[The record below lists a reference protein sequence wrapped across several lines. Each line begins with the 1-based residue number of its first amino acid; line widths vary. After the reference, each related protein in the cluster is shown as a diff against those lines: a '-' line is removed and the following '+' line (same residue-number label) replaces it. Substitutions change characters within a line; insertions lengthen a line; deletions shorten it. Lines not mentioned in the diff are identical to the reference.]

1 MTISR
6 KSAEMFVLGVV
17 AFILSG
23 ALQVIFASGSD
34 LATEGDSRYEV
45 ILVFL
50 YMAILI
56 IGTIHFRRTTYGA
69 LHTPALMCLLVLSVL
84 SAGWAQ
90 FPGEVLRRNVGLL
103 GASLFGIVL
112 GSRLSTEEQLKV
124 FRWVFRIAAISSL
137 ILVLVYPDFGIMKE
151 INPGAWRGIYNHKNI
166 LGGVMALAVLIEWLV
181 PSRSMVSKIE
191 KIASLSLY
199 GLLLVFSDSITS
211 LIAILLTLGVLYA
224 FRIVRRQYGMPLPLL
239 IVIGLTVGG
248 FITANR
254 ETVTGL
260 FGRSSDITGRTEL
273 WSWVVKMILSRP
285 WLGFGFSGFWK
296 GGSSE
301 STFLEK
307 AIGWSP
313 MYSHNGYL
321 EILLSLGLAGLVL
334 FLWFVLGGLRRAVR
348 QAETAESPVDL
359 WPLAFLVYFLFHNF
373 GECTILWQNSLE
385 WAMCIS
391 VVVGADPRLRA
402 PYESALEE
410 PEAELTPATEYAN
423 V

>member
-1 MTISR
+1 MKISR
-6 KSAEMFVLGVV
+6 KSTEIFVMGVI

-34 LATEGDSRYEV
+34 LAVEGDARYEV
-45 ILVFL
+45 ILTFL
-50 YMAILI
+50 YLGIFI
-56 IGTIHFRRTTYGA
+56 IGMIHFRRTTYGA
-69 LHTPALMCLLVLSVL
+69 LHTPALMCLLVLAVL

-90 FPGEVLRRNVGLL
+90 FPGEVLRRDIGLL
-103 GASLFGIVL
+103 GASLFGIVV
-112 GSRLSTEEQLKV
+112 GARLSTEEQLKL
-124 FRWVFRIAAISSL
+124 FRWVFRIAAILSL
-137 ILVLVYPDFGIMKE
+137 IVVLVDPGFGIMKE

-181 PSRSMVSKIE
+181 PSRSTVAKIE

-211 LIAILLTLGVLYA
+211 LIAILLTIAVLYA

-239 IVIGLTVGG
+239 IVIGLIVGG
-248 FITANR
+248 FIAANR

-273 WSWVVKMILSRP
+273 WSWVVRMILSRP
-285 WLGFGFSGFWK
+285 WFGFGFSGFWK

-301 STFLEK
+301 SAFLEK

-321 EILLSLGLAGLVL
+321 EILLSLGLAGFMLFIWFMLV
-334 FLWFVLGGLRRAVR
+334 GLKRAVR
-348 QAETAESPVDL
+348 RAETAQSTGDL

-385 WAMCIS
+385 WAICVS
-391 VVVGADPRLRA
+391 VIVGAEPRLRA
-402 PYESALEE
+402 PYESMAQEAE
-410 PEAELTPATEYAN
+410 PELMPATEY

>member
-1 MTISR
+1 
-6 KSAEMFVLGVV
+6 
-17 AFILSG
+17 
-23 ALQVIFASGSD
+23 
-34 LATEGDSRYEV
+34 
-45 ILVFL
+45 
-50 YMAILI
+50 
-56 IGTIHFRRTTYGA
+56 
-69 LHTPALMCLLVLSVL
+69 
-84 SAGWAQ
+84 
-90 FPGEVLRRNVGLL
+90 
-103 GASLFGIVL
+103 
-112 GSRLSTEEQLKV
+112 
-124 FRWVFRIAAISSL
+124 
-137 ILVLVYPDFGIMKE
+137 
-151 INPGAWRGIYNHKNI
+151 
-166 LGGVMALAVLIEWLV
+166 
-181 PSRSMVSKIE
+181 
-191 KIASLSLY
+191 
-199 GLLLVFSDSITS
+199 VFSDSITS

-248 FITANR
+248 FIAANR

-273 WSWVVKMILSRP
+273 WSWVVKMIASRP

-301 STFLEK
+301 SAFLEK

-321 EILLSLGLAGLVL
+321 EILLSLGLAGFLLFVWFALV
-334 FLWFVLGGLRRAVR
+334 GLKRAVK
-348 QAETAESPVDL
+348 QAETAQSTTDL

-391 VVVGADPRLRA
+391 VVVGAEPRLRA
-402 PYESALEE
+402 PYESVAEETE
-410 PEAELTPATEYAN
+410 PELMPATEY